1 MDYYAYMNKNGLTDE
16 EFLKVSYFVKD
27 FKTET
32 FAELGVNTIYVT
44 FRNGEPF
51 IYKTANLE
59 DGLYENIFDDLYSMY
74 DNIDKPPL
82 YNAIVIDEKIEENK
96 I

>member
-27 FKTET
+27 FKTEN
-32 FAELGVNTIYVT
+32 FAELDVNTIYVT

-51 IYKTANLE
+51 IYKTANMK

-74 DNIDKPPL
+74 ESVDKPPF
-82 YNAIVIDEKIEENK
+82 YNAVVIDEEIKEN
-96 I
+96 